1 MFNRFTQALTTFTQ
15 INNRYSRLPDSKR
28 FIHANQ

>member
-1 MFNRFTQALTTFTQ
+1 MFNRLTQALTTLTQ

-28 FIHANQ
+28 KIENK